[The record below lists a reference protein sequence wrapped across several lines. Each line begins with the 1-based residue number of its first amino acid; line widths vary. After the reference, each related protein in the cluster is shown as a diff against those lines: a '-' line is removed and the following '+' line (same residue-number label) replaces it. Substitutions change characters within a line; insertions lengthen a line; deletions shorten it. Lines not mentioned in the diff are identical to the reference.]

1 MTRVSRPALLVL
13 VAALAAAACGGKTSP
28 PETPTSPPPTPA
40 STSPSASASPSAS
53 VELPNVF
60 QNATTS
66 INYPADWEQQD
77 QESGTLLFAP
87 GRVAVVGVQVAIWRK
102 GLTRLTDAA
111 LDVEKGSVTEFRL
124 IDQSS
129 GSLDGTDAIRF
140 TYTGT
145 SSGGPSRAMAL
156 WAVSDD
162 HAYRVSFRAA
172 EDSYDTLLP
181 VAEAMIASFHI
192 R

>member
-1 MTRVSRPALLVL
+1 MTRASGPALLVL
-13 VAALAAAACGGKTSP
+13 VATLTTAACGAKTSP
-28 PETPTSPPPTPA
+28 VEIPTSPPP
-40 STSPSASASPSAS
+40 SSSSPSPSAS

-60 QNATTS
+60 ENSTTS

-87 GRVAVVGVQVAIWRK
+87 GRVAVVGVQVAVWRK
-102 GLTRLTDAA
+102 GLSRLADPA
-111 LDVEKGSVTEFRL
+111 LDVEKGSVTGFRL
-124 IDQSS
+124 IDQTN
-129 GSLDGTDAIRF
+129 GSLDGNDAIQF

-145 SSGGPSRAMAL
+145 SSGDPSRAMAL

-181 VAEAMIASFHI
+181 VAEAMIASFQI